1 MKVPE
6 VERACGIEVYATN
19 ILGCKATIRSS
30 PEDFTVIEVVES
42 KLISRRRGENT
53 YPLLF
58 VVKKGLDAFSLERSL
73 SRKLGCRIRFLG
85 LKDKRSLSLQYA
97 VAFCSKEK
105 IGIDQRIVGY
115 VRKDELDMLLIGNI
129 FKIRLRHPCTRI
141 SDVVSHVCKAAE
153 EKRIPNFF
161 GVQRFGIRGTQNHVI
176 GRLLVKRKFRD
187 AAELLAMGRGFY
199 EAAVRR
205 CLEEGK
211 GYLEAIRKVPI
222 RIRKIFTEAYQSY
235 LFNRTLSL
243 ALKEEIAIDKC
254 VKGDYWCKTDRTGL
268 RVISV
273 HGPTEEPE
281 ESARLLLQ
289 LPGYTYRETGS
300 RFDGIMKNVME
311 EEGIESKDF
320 FVKEMQEVSCKGG
333 LRRASLDP
341 IKVNLS
347 MESEDAKLSFILP
360 RGQYATVFL
369 REIIKTEKEIDMF
382 G

>member
-1 MKVPE
+1 MKVHE

-19 ILGCKATIRSS
+19 IEGCEATIRSS
-30 PEDFTVIEVVES
+30 PEDFTVIEIVES
-42 KLISRRRGENT
+42 KLILRRRDENT

-58 VVKKGLDAFSLERSL
+58 VIKKGLDSFSLERSL

-85 LKDKRSLSLQYA
+85 LKDKRSLSMQYA
-97 VAFCSKEK
+97 IAFCNKEK
-105 IGIDQRIVGY
+105 FGTDERIVGY
-115 VRKDELDMLLIGNI
+115 VRKDQLDMLLLGNI

-141 SDVVSHVCKAAE
+141 SDVVAHVCKAAE

-161 GVQRFGIRGTQNHVI
+161 GIQRFGIRGTKNHII

-187 AAELLAMGRGFY
+187 AAELLAMGNGFY
-199 EAAVRR
+199 EAEVRR

-211 GYLEAIRKVPI
+211 SYLEAIRKVPI

-235 LFNRTLSL
+235 IFNRTLSL
-243 ALKEEIAIDKC
+243 ALKEEIEIDRC
-254 VKGDYWCKTDRTGL
+254 MRGDYWCKTDRTGL

-273 HGPTEEPE
+273 HGPNEEPE
-281 ESARLLLQ
+281 ESASLLLQ
-289 LPGYTYRETGS
+289 LVGYAYRETGS

-333 LRRASLDP
+333 LRRASLYP
-341 IKVNLS
+341 LKVNLK
-347 MESEDAKLSFILP
+347 MEGRDAKLSFILP
-360 RGQYATVFL
+360 RGQYATIFL